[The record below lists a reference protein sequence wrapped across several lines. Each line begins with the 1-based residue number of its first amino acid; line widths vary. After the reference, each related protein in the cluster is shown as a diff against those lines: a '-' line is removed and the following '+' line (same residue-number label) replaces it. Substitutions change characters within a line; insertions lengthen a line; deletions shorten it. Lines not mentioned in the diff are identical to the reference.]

1 MDADRSELRYP
12 TGTSSIADQDS
23 LLEEI
28 VMMKLRTIG
37 DEFDRNSTE
46 KVELLNILKSCFQQS
61 LLDLLRAK
69 ISTVCSLTDLMEW

>member
-12 TGTSSIADQDS
+12 TGTFSIADQDS
-23 LLEEI
+23 RLEEI
-28 VMMKLRTIG
+28 VMKLRTIG

-61 LLDLLRAK
+61 LLDLLKAK